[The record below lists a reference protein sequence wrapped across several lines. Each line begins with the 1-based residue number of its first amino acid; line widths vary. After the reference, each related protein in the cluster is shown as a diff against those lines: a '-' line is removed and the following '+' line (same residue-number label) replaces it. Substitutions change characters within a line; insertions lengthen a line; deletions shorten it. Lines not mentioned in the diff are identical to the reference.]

1 MVKIKFLKSLMP
13 KLACSSERETN
24 IYSILKK
31 KKNDR
36 YKFSTKKKKIYK
48 YISTQSF
55 MMYYET

>member
-1 MVKIKFLKSLMP
+1 MP

-31 KKNDR
+31 KKYIYINDR
-36 YKFSTKKKKIYK
+36 YKFSTKKKKIYE

>member
-1 MVKIKFLKSLMP
+1 MP

-31 KKNDR
+31 KYIYIYIYINDR
-36 YKFSTKKKKIYK
+36 YKFSTKKKKIYE

>member
-1 MVKIKFLKSLMP
+1 MP

-31 KKNDR
+31 KIYINDR

>member
-1 MVKIKFLKSLMP
+1 MP

-31 KKNDR
+31 KNINDR

-48 YISTQSF
+48 YISTQLFSGGAKI
-55 MMYYET
+55 